1 MNQKLGKLLSDIL
14 AADSVSGTSLIMT
27 VFGDI
32 LARRGGSIS
41 LSSLIELLSVFNVS
55 DRFVRTSVFRLVK
68 DGWLTAER
76 SGRYSFYHVTEEAMD
91 RFTAAEE
98 RIYSAH
104 DAEWNR
110 QWQMIALPS
119 LSGSELMEARKQLE
133 SAGYA
138 ILSTSVMLYPRAD
151 KDATRQLLSKHELN
165 DKALVFEAASCDL
178 SEGNEAN
185 LKSLVAKLW
194 QLEEVEDRFHTL
206 LSQFRPVL
214 SLLENGDQLEPAQ
227 AFQVRTLLIHIY
239 RRALL
244 KYPPLPEELLPG
256 NWPGKAAR
264 TLTHNIYNLVAYPA
278 EQHVDAVAR
287 AADGPL
293 PKADKQFCER
303 FGGITLN

>member
-32 LARRGGSIS
+32 LSRRGGSIS

-110 QWQMIALPS
+110 KWQMIALPS
-119 LSGSELMEARKQLE
+119 LSGSELMDARKQLE
-133 SAGYA
+133 AAGYA

-151 KDATRQLLSKHELN
+151 KDATRQLLSKHDLN
-165 DKALVFEAASCDL
+165 DKALVFEASSCDL
-178 SEGNEAN
+178 AEGNEAN

-194 QLEEVEDRFHTL
+194 QLEEVEERFHTF
-206 LSQFRPVL
+206 LSQFRPIL
-214 SLLENGDQLEPAQ
+214 ALLESGEQLDPSQ

-244 KYPPLPEELLPG
+244 KYPPLPEELLPS

-264 TLTHNIYNLVAYPA
+264 TLTHNIYNLVAYAA
-278 EQHVDAVAR
+278 ERHVDAIAR
-287 AADGPL
+287 AADGAL
-293 PKADKQFCER
+293 PKADKQFNER

>member
-1 MNQKLGKLLSDIL
+1 MDQKLRKLLSDIL

-76 SGRYSFYHVTEEAMD
+76 SGRYSFYHVTEEAME

-98 RIYSAH
+98 RIYSAQ
-104 DAEWNR
+104 DAGWNH

-119 LSGSELMEARKQLE
+119 LSGSELMDARKQLE
-133 SAGYA
+133 AAGYA
-138 ILSTSVMLYPRAD
+138 ILSTSVMVYPRAD
-151 KDATRQLLSKHELN
+151 TEATRRLLNKHGLAGS
-165 DKALVFEAASCDL
+165 ALVFEASSCDL
-178 SEGNEAN
+178 GQDNEGN
-185 LKSLVAKLW
+185 LKALVAKLW
-194 QLEEVEDRFHTL
+194 QLDEVENRFQTF

-214 SLLENGDQLEPAQ
+214 ALLENSDKLEPAL
-227 AFQVRTLLIHIY
+227 AFQVRILLIHIY

-244 KYPPLPEELLPG
+244 KSPPLPEELLPG

-264 TLTHNIYNLVAYPA
+264 TLTHNIYNLVAHCA
-278 EQHVDAVAR
+278 EKHVDAVAR

-303 FGGITLN
+303 FGGIALE

>member
-1 MNQKLGKLLSDIL
+1 MDQKLGKLLSDIL

-68 DGWLTAER
+68 DGWLVAER
-76 SGRYSFYHVTEEAMD
+76 SGRYSFYHVTEEAME
-91 RFTAAEE
+91 RFTEAEE

-110 QWQMIALPS
+110 KWQMISLPNV
-119 LSGSELMEARKQLE
+119 SGSELMEARKHLE

-151 KDATRQLLSKHELN
+151 KAMTRHLLNRYALG
-165 DKALVFEAASCDL
+165 DKALVFEAESCDL
-178 SEGNEAN
+178 MDANEGN
-185 LKSLVAKLW
+185 LKSLVARLW
-194 QLEEVEDRFHTL
+194 LLDEVEERFQTL

-214 SLLENGDQLEPAQ
+214 AMLENGNGIEPAQ

-244 KYPPLPEELLPG
+244 KYPPLPEELLPSH
-256 NWPGKAAR
+256 WPGKAAR
-264 TLTHNIYNLVAYPA
+264 TLTHNIYNLVVYSA

-287 AADGPL
+287 AADGAL

-303 FGGITLN
+303 FGGITLR